1 MNLRLGRVNLG
12 YSLIL
17 TTLIGLIGG
26 SSPLSAQEPQPPS
39 SSEEVQDPGPG
50 GYSGSRG
57 MLVCVRPGEAR
68 DMTVPPMLNPGLTVE
83 AFDGFGVSSFGPET
97 LARRSE
103 RLPPAFPTEVGQMDD
118 WTFEL
123 ASDPDLQLTRIL
135 VCTSWVQPSALPES
149 E

>member
-26 SSPLSAQEPQPPS
+26 SGPLSAQEPRRRS
-39 SSEEVQDPGPG
+39 SSEEVEDPGRG
-50 GYSGSRG
+50 SVGGSRG
-57 MLVCVRPGEAR
+57 MLFCVRPGQAR
-68 DMTVPPMLNPGLTVE
+68 GRSVPPMLNPGLTVE

-103 RLPPAFPTEVGQMDD
+103 SLPPAFPTEVGQMDD

>member
-1 MNLRLGRVNLG
+1 
-12 YSLIL
+12 
-17 TTLIGLIGG
+17 
-26 SSPLSAQEPQPPS
+26 
-39 SSEEVQDPGPG
+39 
-50 GYSGSRG
+50 

-103 RLPPAFPTEVGQMDD
+103 NLPAAFPTEVGQMEA

-123 ASDPDLQLTRIL
+123 ASDPDLQLTRTL
-135 VCTSWVQPSALPES
+135 VCMTWLQPSPLPES

>member
-17 TTLIGLIGG
+17 TTLIGLMGW
-26 SSPLSAQEPQPPS
+26 SSPLSAQEPRRRTS
-39 SSEEVQDPGPG
+39 SDEVEDEGRG
-50 GYSGSRG
+50 SNSGSRG

-68 DMTVPPMLNPGLTVE
+68 DMSVPLMLNPGLTVE
-83 AFDGFGVSSFGPET
+83 AFEGVGVSSFGPEA
-97 LARRSE
+97 LAGRSE
-103 RLPPAFPTEVGQMDD
+103 SLPPAFPTEVGQMDD

-135 VCTSWVQPSALPES
+135 VCTSWVQLSMLPEP